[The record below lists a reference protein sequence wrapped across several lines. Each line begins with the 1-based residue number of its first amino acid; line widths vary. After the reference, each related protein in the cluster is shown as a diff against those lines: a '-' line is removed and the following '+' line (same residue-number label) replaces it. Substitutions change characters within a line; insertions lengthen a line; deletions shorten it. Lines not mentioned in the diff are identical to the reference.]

1 MKKKTPVVP
10 ATSTPMWEDLESFVR
25 ARVQETVQS
34 ILEEEVTTMLGRGR
48 SERRLSV
55 DATSGY
61 RNGFGKSRRLT
72 LSCGTVEV
80 RRPRVRGLEDRFES
94 RVLPLFQRQTREV
107 AALLPELYLHGL
119 SKGDFDLALRGL
131 LGNGAP
137 LSPASIE
144 RLRAK
149 WHVEYEEWTRR
160 SLEDRE
166 LVYVWADG
174 IYVRAGLER
183 EKACLLVV
191 IGALSD
197 GTKEV
202 LAVVPGYRESKE
214 SWLGVF
220 RDLRDR
226 GLEAPKLLAAD
237 GIAGLW
243 AAVGEIWPTIGEQ
256 RCWNHKIVNVLD
268 QLPRKLQAVARETL
282 CAIPY
287 ATTRREAERRRDAF
301 AKAWRRTHP
310 QAVAILERDWERMVA
325 FFDFPKEHWKH
336 LRTTNVVESPFAAV
350 RLRTDAAK
358 RFKKTANATSMIWRL
373 LLVAEKRF
381 RKIDAPHLAAA
392 VHRGEKFADGVK
404 LTRSNQRAAA

>member
-1 MKKKTPVVP
+1 M
-10 ATSTPMWEDLESFVR
+10 
-25 ARVQETVQS
+25 
-34 ILEEEVTTMLGRGR
+34 
-48 SERRLSV
+48 
-55 DATSGY
+55 
-61 RNGFGKSRRLT
+61 
-72 LSCGTVEV
+72 
-80 RRPRVRGLEDRFES
+80 
-94 RVLPLFQRQTREV
+94 
-107 AALLPELYLHGL
+107 
-119 SKGDFDLALRGL
+119 
-131 LGNGAP
+131 
-137 LSPASIE
+137 
-144 RLRAK
+144 
-149 WHVEYEEWTRR
+149 
-160 SLEDRE
+160 
-166 LVYVWADG
+166 YVWADG

-282 CAIPY
+282 CA
-287 ATTRREAERRRDAF
+287 
-301 AKAWRRTHP
+301 
-310 QAVAILERDWERMVA
+310 
-325 FFDFPKEHWKH
+325 
-336 LRTTNVVESPFAAV
+336 
-350 RLRTDAAK
+350 
-358 RFKKTANATSMIWRL
+358 
-373 LLVAEKRF
+373 
-381 RKIDAPHLAAA
+381 PHLAAA